1 LAIYTILNTTSQLNR
16 VDMKTKTS
24 LCFFIVFTELKINI
38 EATRLED
45 FCFHTKVIASPHL
58 HGGWINK

>member
-1 LAIYTILNTTSQLNR
+1 
-16 VDMKTKTS
+16 MKTKTS